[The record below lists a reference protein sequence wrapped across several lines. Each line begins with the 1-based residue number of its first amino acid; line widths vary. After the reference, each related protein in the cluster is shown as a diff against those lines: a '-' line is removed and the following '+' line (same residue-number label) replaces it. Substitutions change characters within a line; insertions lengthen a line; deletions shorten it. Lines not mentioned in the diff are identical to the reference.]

1 MKFLK
6 KKKNTDLVK
15 EQTVK
20 EKTKKEKAVKTPK
33 KEKTTK
39 PHKSLFKRNKKTSVD
54 TKQEGVV
61 EKVQSTD
68 VSELEAVTKDTPVI
82 ESSEVKENHVQDV
95 ILNEENKDTSLKSQ
109 TPDEEGE
116 SSGKLKKTRKLK
128 GLGKLSKSGKPNRL
142 EKAGESEKAGKQ
154 GKLGKVRLLFSS
166 ISRKGVSKKQTQTT
180 GEKKKVNIKVL
191 IKNILDKVKKHSKG
205 KQGNGEFK
213 RVEKIAWYQGI
224 QMKLWM
230 LVVIPVLFLIVL
242 GTVSFSK
249 ASTGIQDGYVNS
261 LSSAV
266 QLTTSYYEFLYDTLK
281 SDYNELFVDTK
292 IKTYVN
298 GGYAMMDSTD
308 GLTLFNEKYKEFN
321 YNITN
326 NKFLKDIYIVTDND
340 KSITT
345 SNTSVKD
352 LYSLIAET
360 EQGKLAME
368 EESKYHYFGN
378 MPEVDKALKTK
389 SEDYALRIIHKIPK
403 GTG

>member
-15 EQTVK
+15 EKTVK
-20 EKTKKEKAVKTPK
+20 EKTKKEKASK

-39 PHKSLFKRNKKTSVD
+39 PHKTLFKRNKKTSVD

-109 TPDEEGE
+109 TPDEVGKA
-116 SSGKLKKTRKLK
+116 SGKVKKSRKLK
-128 GLGKLSKSGKPNRL
+128 GLGKLSKSGKANRL
-142 EKAGESEKAGKQ
+142 EKVGESEKAGKQ

-308 GLTLFNEKYKEFN
+308 GLTLYNEKYKEFN

-326 NKFLKDIYIVTDND
+326 NKFLKDIYIFLQIMINP
-340 KSITT
+340 
-345 SNTSVKD
+345 
-352 LYSLIAET
+352 LQL
-360 EQGKLAME
+360 
-368 EESKYHYFGN
+368 
-378 MPEVDKALKTK
+378 P
-389 SEDYALRIIHKIPK
+389 IHL
-403 GTG
+403 